1 MKKLVW
7 LFPIVLLC
15 NCQVGRYIIY
25 NFAGIKDH
33 KIFPARNLPAPESTF
48 LFTDATQ
55 SVIDSTVLPPLNADF
70 DSYLED
76 NKTVAFLIIRNDSLL
91 YEKYFNKYEAESIVP
106 SFSMAKSITSLLI
119 GCAIDDGFIQS
130 IDESVSKYVPEL
142 KEAGFDKVKISHV
155 LNMTAGIDIN
165 ESYINPFGHAAAIY
179 YGRKLRKQ
187 VFKYELKHEP
197 GVQFEYTSGTTQLL
211 GLILER
217 ALKGEQTITDYFNQ
231 KIWQPLEMEFDGSWS
246 IDKKKNGM
254 EKTFCCINARA
265 RDYAKIGRLML
276 NKGNWNGQ
284 QIVSKE
290 WIENSTKIDTT
301 QGSVSYYQN
310 QWWIISKD
318 EYMAQGILGQY
329 IYVNHKKNI
338 IIVRLGKKKGN
349 INWWGLF
356 PEVSSRF

>member
-1 MKKLVW
+1 MKKN
-7 LFPIVLLC
+7 FCILLILTLGS
-15 NCQVGRYIIY
+15 CQVGRYIVY

-33 KIFPARNLPAPESTF
+33 KIFPTRNMPAPEQTF
-48 LFTDATQ
+48 YFTDATQ
-55 SVIDSTVLPPLNADF
+55 TGKDTFAINSINSDF
-70 DSYLED
+70 DNYLED

-130 IDESVSKYVPEL
+130 VDEPVSKYVPEL
-142 KEAGFDKVKISHV
+142 KEAGFDEVKISHV
-155 LNMTAGIDIN
+155 LNMTAGIDID

-187 VFKYELKHEP
+187 VFKYDLKEQP
-197 GVQFEYTSGTTQLL
+197 GNEFEYTSGTTQLL

-217 ALKGEQTITDYFNQ
+217 ALKDEQTITEYFNQ
-231 KIWQPLEMEFDGSWS
+231 KIWQPLEMEYDGSWS
-246 IDKKKNGM
+246 IDKKKDGM

-284 QIVSKE
+284 QIVSKDWVE
-290 WIENSTKIDTT
+290 HSTKIDTT
-301 QGSVSYYQN
+301 NGSVSYYQN
-310 QWWIISKD
+310 QWWIISEN

-329 IYVNHKKNI
+329 IYVNHEKNI
-338 IIVRLGKKKGN
+338 VIIRLGKKRGE

-356 PEVSSRF
+356 PEISSRL